1 MKRFEHLSDDKLKT
15 KLIEYNE
22 IIERLQK
29 PIDEY
34 DYFYKKYE
42 ETKNR

>member
-1 MKRFEHLSDDKLKT
+1 MKRFKFLSDDKLRT
-15 KLIEYNE
+15 GLIEYNE

-34 DYFYKKYE
+34 DYFYKKLYIE
-42 ETKNR
+42 